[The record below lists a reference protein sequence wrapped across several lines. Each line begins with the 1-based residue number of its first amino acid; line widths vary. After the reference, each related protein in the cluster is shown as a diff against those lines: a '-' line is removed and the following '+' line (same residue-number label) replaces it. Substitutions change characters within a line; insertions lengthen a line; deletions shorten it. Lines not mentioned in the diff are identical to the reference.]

1 MDFSLNG
8 NLIKHYV
15 KDICCYKKEVPY
27 TWTSLLHLSFYWK
40 DGVMLTFI
48 SKCHTTFTSLKN
60 KPTMFIKFLTTFN
73 YIVGNKYSQNILSYA
88 FAKSSFNKIISSL
101 DHLA

>member
-1 MDFSLNG
+1 MDFPLNG

-15 KDICCYKKEVPY
+15 KNICCYKKEVPY
-27 TWTSLLHLSFYWK
+27 TWTSFLDLSFDWK

-48 SKCHTTFTSLKN
+48 NRTTFTPLKN
-60 KPTMFIKFLTTFN
+60 KPTMFIEILTTFN

-88 FAKSSFNKIISSL
+88 FAKSSLNKIISSL
-101 DHLA
+101 DLLA